1 MTYKTDKLK
10 QYQTLKV
17 KREDRFK
24 SLGDEISKA
33 ENIIF
38 DKQQDYTEALRNDD
52 DKKAAKL
59 LDEISKLSNEIKL
72 KNDKAR
78 MLNTG
83 EEEIRK
89 ERGLAALDEYED
101 NKKVFEDMRDKAES
115 ELAELR
121 SAYISKAH
129 SIFDMSREFQQVH
142 NNYQNIP
149 NAIGDKQRKVTMI
162 KNYIVSPNKY
172 IIKNMVNGG
181 NK

>member
-24 SLGDEISKA
+24 SLRDEISKA

-72 KNDKAR
+72 KNDKAQ

-101 NKKVFEDMRDKAES
+101 NKKQFESDVAKAEK
-115 ELAELR
+115 ELDKLR
-121 SAYISKAH
+121 EQYITKAQKISDISK
-129 SIFDMSREFQQVH
+129 EFQLLHQR
-142 NNYQNIP
+142 YAPIP
-149 NAIGDKQRKVTMI
+149 NVIGDKQRKVLMLRNHFI
-162 KNYIVSPNKY
+162 SPNRY
-172 IIKNMVNGG
+172 SIENMVNGG